1 MVRGRGPGPRLVDG
15 LRDLEED
22 VVEVGLGHLAD
33 ADRLLV
39 KVNVVEAVEAAAV
52 RHHVAMDD

>member
-1 MVRGRGPGPRLVDG
+1 MIGGRGPRPGLVDG

-33 ADRLLV
+33 AHRLLV
-39 KVNVVEAVEAAAV
+39 KVNVVEAVDAAALS
-52 RHHVAMDD
+52 HHVAVDN